1 LAAGEGFEPSLTDP
15 EGMCPVKCVKALC
28 DTVGLFLGD
37 AAYSEM

>member
-1 LAAGEGFEPSLTDP
+1 MFSKVLGG
-15 EGMCPVKCVKALC
+15 CWVKSRR